1 MGQTKGSTTKNP
13 IRISTESGLS
23 ITDMNDI
30 SSLQVIQPEAIPENE
45 LISSE
50 NNRGV
55 FESAGDLLESNLQKP
70 AGLVLFLT
78 FIASIS
84 GFMFGYDTGYISSV
98 LVIIKDELGGKELT
112 ILEKEY
118 ITSATSFG
126 ALIGSLFAGFLADIT
141 GRKPVI
147 ILCNILFI
155 IGGLCQYYSVT
166 VLLMIIGRFV
176 QGLGVGCGSLV
187 SPLFISELSPSKF
200 RGKLVIFNCLSITGG
215 QLVAYGIGSLF
226 TNRANGWR
234 NIIIISIV
242 PSLIQLISFIFL
254 PDTPRYLISKGKFS
268 QATKI
273 LQRIYPNASLELIH
287 ANVKEISHANG
298 IYYNYE
304 NGDDDGEIQ
313 DHYNMVNTTNL
324 LTEISKTKQ
333 SFIDLIRS
341 KSNMRALIIA
351 CGLQLFQQLVGFNA
365 LMYFSATIFKM
376 VGYDNATGVSCIVA
390 GTNFLFT
397 IIALLIIDRLGRRKI
412 LLISLPLLLLSQI
425 LCAVAFKKL
434 NIKIDNPSDRLKF
447 SVRDNASVLNV
458 ENTWDILI
466 IFGIVSFVAFY
477 ALGLGNV
484 PWQQSE
490 LFPQSVRGVGSSVST
505 ATNWTGSLIISSLFL
520 TLMYYLTPSGTF
532 LLFGLVTVF
541 AIIFVYYCYPELS
554 GLQLEQVENLLID
567 SFNIEESL
575 ILYRNR
581 KMMESKNYVPI

>member
-1 MGQTKGSTTKNP
+1 MQPRSNCTILKGLTMRQTKGSTTKNP

-30 SSLQVIQPEAIPENE
+30 SSLQVIPPEAIPENE

-55 FESAGDLLESNLQKP
+55 FESASDLLESNLQKP

-98 LVIIKDELGGKELT
+98 LVIIRDELGGKELT

-155 IGGLCQYYSVT
+155 IGGFCQYYSVT
-166 VLLMIIGRFV
+166 VSLMIIGRFV

-226 TNRANGWR
+226 TNRTNGWR
-234 NIIIISIV
+234 NIIIISV
-242 PSLIQLISFIFL
+242 FPSLIQLISFIFL

-304 NGDDDGEIQ
+304 NSDDVDEIQ
-313 DHYNMVNTTNL
+313 DHNNMVNTTNL

-390 GTNFLFT
+390 DFAYL
-397 IIALLIIDRLGRRKI
+397 R
-412 LLISLPLLLLSQI
+412 PLLLISQI
-425 LCAVAFKKL
+425 LCAVAFEKL

-466 IFGIVSFVAFY
+466 ICGIVSFVAFY

-520 TLMYYLTPSGTF
+520 TLMHYLTPSGTF
-532 LLFGLVTVF
+532 LLFGLVTIF

-554 GLQLEQVENLLID
+554 GLQLEQVENLLKD

-575 ILYRNR
+575 TLYRNR

>member
-1 MGQTKGSTTKNP
+1 MGQTNGSTTKNP
-13 IRISTESGLS
+13 ARISTESGLS

-30 SSLQVIQPEAIPENE
+30 SSLQVLQPESIPNDE

-98 LVIIKDELGGKELT
+98 LVIMKDELGGKELT

-126 ALIGSLFAGFLADIT
+126 ALIGSLFAGLLADIT

-166 VLLMIIGRFV
+166 VTLMIIGRFV

-200 RGKLVIFNCLSITGG
+200 RGKLVIFNCLAITGG

-226 TNRANGWR
+226 TNRTNGWR
-234 NIIIISIV
+234 NIIIISIL
-242 PSLIQLISFIFL
+242 PSLIQLVSFIFL

-273 LQRIYPNASLELIH
+273 LQRIYPNATLDLIH
-287 ANVKEISHANG
+287 ANVKEISYANG
-298 IYYNYE
+298 IYYDYE
-304 NGDDDGEIQ
+304 NSDGDEIE
-313 DHYNMVNTTNL
+313 DYNNIVYTTNL
-324 LTEISKTKQ
+324 STEISKMKQ
-333 SFIDLIRS
+333 SFTDLIRS
-341 KSNMRALIIA
+341 KSNIRALIIA

-376 VGYDNATGVSCIVA
+376 VKYDNATGVSCIVA

-397 IIALLIIDRLGRRKI
+397 IIALLIIDRIGRRKI
-412 LLISLPLLLLSQI
+412 LLISLPLLFLSQI

-434 NIKIDNPSDRLKF
+434 DIKIDNPSDKLEF
-447 SVRDNASVLNV
+447 LVRDNGSVSND

-466 IFGIVSFVAFY
+466 IVGIVSFVAFY

-490 LFPQSVRGVGSSVST
+490 LFPQSVRGVGSSFST

-532 LLFGLVTVF
+532 LLFGLVTIF
-541 AIIFVYYCYPELS
+541 AILFVYYCYPELS
-554 GLQLEQVENLLID
+554 GLQLEQVENLLTD

-575 ILYRNR
+575 TLYRNR
-581 KMMESKNYVPI
+581 KMMESKNYTPI